1 MVSYFTSFSL
11 VNLLSMQPQTTIVV
25 LWGLF
30 IFSILMLFMN
40 SGAEIAFFSI
50 GYKDIKNLR
59 SKKYPGSNRILYLI
73 QDSNLLM
80 SSMLVGN
87 MVFRLLI
94 ILLCN
99 YLIRDDFFPGMSG
112 IILFAIRLIT
122 AVVIILLFGELLP
135 KVWSANNHIR
145 FAFYSSA
152 FVNLNFWLFRRPGK
166 WFASMTDSIE
176 HSLGFNGNLNDRLEK
191 FEDAIA
197 SGTTSE
203 VSEDEKNILRGV
215 AQFGNI
221 TVRRA
226 MRGRLDVQGIAE
238 ASTFSEV
245 KKKVS
250 EQQYSRFP
258 VYKDS
263 LDAIIGMLHAKD
275 LLPHLD
281 QGDEFNWKQLLRP
294 PLFIH
299 EQMLVADLL
308 KKFQSSSIH
317 FAVVVDEFGGTD
329 GIITME
335 DILEEI
341 VGEIRDEYDEEEIG
355 NIRIDD
361 YNYIFDGKMM
371 INEACKIMKMP
382 YWIFD
387 VIKGDSETMAGLVLE
402 LAGKLPEVGQELV
415 AKDFT
420 FVVLER
426 TENRINRVK
435 VSIRPNPKQ
444 IS

>member
-1 MVSYFTSFSL
+1 MFFANTLF
-11 VNLLSMQPQTTIVV
+11 NLIPFLYTQPQTTIIV
-25 LWGLF
+25 LWILF
-30 IFSILMLFMN
+30 IGSILMLFMN

-59 SKKYPGSNRILYLI
+59 SKKYPGSSRILYLI
-73 QDSNLLM
+73 QEPNHLM

-87 MVFRLLI
+87 TVFRLLI

-99 YLIRDDFFPGMSG
+99 YLIRDDLFTG
-112 IILFAIRLIT
+112 ITGILLFVIRLLI
-122 AVVIILLFGELLP
+122 AVFIILLFGELLP

-145 FAFYSSA
+145 FAFYSSS
-152 FVNLNFWLFRRPGK
+152 FVYLNFWIFRRPGR
-166 WFASMTDSIE
+166 WFAAMTDSIE
-176 HSLGFNGNLNDRLEK
+176 RSLGFNGNLNDRLEK

-197 SGTTSE
+197 AGSSSE

-215 AQFGNI
+215 AQFGNT
-221 TVRRA
+221 TVRRT
-226 MRGRLDVQGIAE
+226 MRGRLDVQGISE
-238 ASTFSEV
+238 SLTFSDV
-245 KKKVS
+245 KKKVAD
-250 EQQYSRFP
+250 QQYSRFP
-258 VYKDS
+258 VYKDN
-263 LDAIIGMLHAKD
+263 LDSITGMLHSKD
-275 LLPHLD
+275 LLPHLG
-281 QGDEFNWKQLLRP
+281 QSDEFNWKQLLRP

-308 KKFQSSSIH
+308 KKFQSTSTH

-361 YNYIFDGKMM
+361 FNFIFDGKMM

-387 VIKGDSETMAGLVLE
+387 VIKGDSETIAGLVLE

-420 FVVLER
+420 FNVLER

-435 VSIRPNPKQ
+435 VSITPNPKQ
-444 IS
+444 VS